1 MDCLPTT
8 PLQRKTLRKTS
19 TGRNLT
25 QKWQLK
31 NQLHQ
36 CVQTLFSSGLYRRRR
51 NFTCSAMAKPL
62 FIGCT
67 IGVELHHAP
76 KILFCCGL
84 HYTTQTGTLQ
94 GFCSCFGKTKQ
105 IFLNC
110 AQRFAIKTLA
120 WTVAFEKSLKT
131 AKNKFPSFAKM
142 PRGDVCQAPKV
153 FLIKKKNAPKFGCI
167 LSSQIS
173 NLVGRIPKQ

>member
-84 HYTTQTGTLQ
+84 HYTTQQRTLQ
-94 GFCSCFGKTKQ
+94 GFCSGLRKNTANFPQLHTTLRHKHLHEPLHLKS
-105 IFLNC
+105 IAKKIWSNHLLRNINNC
-110 AQRFAIKTLA
+110 APQQLHL
-120 WTVAFEKSLKT
+120 TVQTPSSHCLHFLSLLRI
-131 AKNKFPSFAKM
+131 A
-142 PRGDVCQAPKV
+142 CQQ
-153 FLIKKKNAPKFGCI
+153 NCCI
-167 LSSQIS
+167 
-173 NLVGRIPKQ
+173 